1 MKTKEEIIELLSQ
14 QKPEYAEKFKVRSM
28 ALFGSYARG
37 NPGDNS
43 DIDIMV
49 DVDPSIGLEFVTLA
63 ESIEKMIGQRVEL
76 VSLRAIKPRQLEYI
90 KPDLIYV

>member
-1 MKTKEEIIELLSQ
+1 MKTKEEIIDLLSQ

-28 ALFGSYARG
+28 AIFGSYARG
-37 NPGDNS
+37 NPGYNS
-43 DIDIMV
+43 DIDIIV

-63 ESIEKMIGQRVEL
+63 ESIEKLIGQRVEL

-90 KPDLIYV
+90 KPELIYV